1 MMGEF
6 QFIKDLLEKVPAA
19 QEGKMLADKMIDLC
33 GVPPE
38 GNGLQNL
45 RKCIIQTKY
54 KYDAATKDGQTHWK
68 RMIINFIEIYFYL
81 ICFAIFARQ
90 FGPERCKKT
99 FVEFMNKNSSL
110 RDLV

>member
-45 RKCIIQTKY
+45 RVCIIL
-54 KYDAATKDGQTHWK
+54 D
-68 RMIINFIEIYFYL
+68 
-81 ICFAIFARQ
+81 
-90 FGPERCKKT
+90 
-99 FVEFMNKNSSL
+99 
-110 RDLV
+110 

>member
-33 GVPPE
+33 GVPLE

-45 RKCIIQTKY
+45 RVCIIL
-54 KYDAATKDGQTHWK
+54 D
-68 RMIINFIEIYFYL
+68 
-81 ICFAIFARQ
+81 
-90 FGPERCKKT
+90 
-99 FVEFMNKNSSL
+99 
-110 RDLV
+110 